1 MTEKTAN
8 EMSFEDKLLSL
19 RADLMKQ
26 DWEDDGVFSIP
37 SRPSGGY
44 TYLTASK
51 VKRQFNPCLV
61 RAGLNMR
68 IIFSE
73 LTKHEPIGNMSQHW
87 TVKCTMTLFDRLG
100 GGLGEALGG
109 VRSVSYEAYGEA
121 GDSGDKGINKAQ
133 TDAIKQIIFNQFLIA
148 DNSDP
153 DENSA
158 DMEIPPVGRR
168 IPNKAEQE
176 AVKTKM
182 ADKAVQVPPKD
193 EEPQKAPK
201 KPLKK
206 DSPKVPEDQPKVV
219 EEKAEVPEVEATQVP
234 AEEKAED
241 PSEPP
246 MNRLQKA
253 AIDKI
258 VNEARMQAEDGMM
271 TEGEFDALEL
281 EAQKVKT
288 SRQASDFIVKHRRA

>member
-1 MTEKTAN
+1 MTEKAAN

-68 IIFSE
+68 ITFSE

-87 TVKCTMTLFDRLG
+87 TVKCTMTLFDKL
-100 GGLGEALGG
+100 EG

-182 ADKAVQVPPKD
+182 VDKAVQVPPKD
-193 EEPQKAPK
+193 EEPQKALK
-201 KPLKK
+201 KPLKT
-206 DSPKVPEDQPKVV
+206 DAPKVPEDQPKVV

-258 VNEARMQAEDGMM
+258 VNEARMQAEDGIM
-271 TEGEFDALEL
+271 TEGEFDALEV
-281 EAQKVKT
+281 EAHRVKT